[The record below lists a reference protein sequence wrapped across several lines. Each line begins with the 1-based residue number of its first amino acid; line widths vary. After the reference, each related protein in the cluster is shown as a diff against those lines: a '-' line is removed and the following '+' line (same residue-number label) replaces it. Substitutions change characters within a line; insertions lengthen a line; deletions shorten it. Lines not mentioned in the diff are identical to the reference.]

1 MTQTP
6 TDALRLVPV
15 PYVVL
20 SEAAGL
26 LDCEGYGPLAL
37 TLNNLLAAAPA
48 SPLPGGGWQDIST
61 APKDGTLV
69 LTWGYLHDDGG
80 PYDTDGRSFTGE
92 TPSVQISGMT
102 DFGWSCPLLGGHHP
116 THWMPLPAA
125 PTGDA

>member
-6 TDALRLVPV
+6 TDALRLVLV

-26 LDCEGYGPLAL
+26 LDCEGYEPLAL

-48 SPLPGGGWQDIST
+48 SPLPTERDPILSSTELADSGASPLPEGGGNMDWQSVAMWMGFSASVIKNGEPWSDQCQQ
-61 APKDGTLV
+61 
-69 LTWGYLHDDGG
+69 H
-80 PYDTDGRSFTGE
+80 YDEARAAFAR
-92 TPSVQISGMT
+92 
-102 DFGWSCPLLGGHHP
+102 L
-116 THWMPLPAA
+116 AA